1 MKKFIILGVFFYF
14 AYAKNYV
21 GYCPLEPDTALTFW
35 AIQKY
40 KDKDAKFFLGDK
52 KSVINL
58 KKAMKI
64 NTSDAK
70 IKRNGRFTAFEIF
83 LYKNNI
89 KSNKC
94 IKKLIKMDKVLE
106 MMPWMK
112 NQFPDIL
119 AFENKLRNLSPKNR
133 GKVKL
138 KRLFHYIDN
147 FCMKNDK

>member
-1 MKKFIILGVFFYF
+1 MKKFFIFCLFLYF
-14 AYAKNYV
+14 AFAKSYV
-21 GYCPLEPDTALTFW
+21 GYYPLEPDTALTFW

-40 KDKDAKFFLGDK
+40 KDKDAKFFLVDK
-52 KSVINL
+52 KSAINL
-58 KKAMKI
+58 KKTIKI

-83 LYKNNI
+83 LYKNKI
-89 KSNKC
+89 KSNECMKR
-94 IKKLIKMDKVLE
+94 LIKIDKVLE

-119 AFENKLRNLSPKNR
+119 AFENRLRNLSPKKS

-138 KRLFHYIDN
+138 KRLFLFIDE
-147 FCMKNDK
+147 FCKKF